1 MTLWQRA
8 PRAVYSVC
16 GEDEYL
22 SEDGLHAA
30 GDEPGARHLGDEPG
44 ARHLVEEPST
54 PYLAQAPLRSSSSGR
69 LVGLGLLVGV
79 IVSAA
84 VLVVLNRAH
93 RPVGPSRVAVVQA
106 GSAHTTAR
114 VSAYSAAGHGS
125 VVGISNRAAPRARG
139 ALGFLSAPPSAQR
152 SSAQRPSTQRPS
164 TQRGSTQRGS
174 TQRGSTQRGSTQ
186 RGSTQ
191 RGSTQRRSPASG
203 SIGHDSTEPM
213 RESAQPGPPSTSEAA
228 WPGAQAPPTGGEFD
242 FEARRR

>member
-1 MTLWQRA
+1 VTLWQRA

-22 SEDGLHAA
+22 SEDGLHVA
-30 GDEPGARHLGDEPG
+30 GDELG
-44 ARHLVEEPST
+44 ARHLVDEPST
-54 PYLAQAPLRSSSSGR
+54 PYLAQAPSRSSSSGR

-79 IVSAA
+79 IVSAV

-114 VSAYSAAGHGS
+114 VFADSAAGHGS

-152 SSAQRPSTQRPS
+152 GSAQGPSAQRGSAQGPSA
-164 TQRGSTQRGS
+164 QRGSAQRGS
-174 TQRGSTQRGSTQ
+174 AQ

-191 RGSTQRRSPASG
+191 RGSTQRRSPARG

-213 RESAQPGPPSTSEAA
+213 RESAQTGPPSTSEAA

-242 FEARRR
+242 FEAKRR